1 MEVRSVRLLK
11 AAISK
16 QPETVLDIA
25 TGPGMHAVSFI
36 ATGSK
41 VTGVDVSPPE
51 VIHKNY
57 EHIASPYEKLDL
69 DDRQFDMVFS
79 CHTLEHIPNV
89 QHFLVALRGWLKD
102 DGWLAISVP
111 PSLQNR
117 LHIGHLTLW
126 TPAHLIYNLICAGW
140 DCKLAKWYTEY
151 CTIGLMVRKTKDID
165 LAGRTALP
173 SESVWLQEYAPRT
186 MGHNCGAWFGNNWPD
201 ETTPRVPDPPSVT
214 VGLKNTDL
222 PPEIQLAYGP
232 NPQLRVGYERPLEQ
246 D

>member
-16 QPETVLDIA
+16 QPETGLDIA
-25 TGPGMHAVSFI
+25 TGPDMHAVSFI
-36 ATGSK
+36 APGSK
-41 VTGVDVSPPE
+41 VKGVDVAPPE

-57 EHIASPYEKLDL
+57 EHIASPYEKLDV

-173 SESVWLQEYAPRT
+173 SEVVWLPEYAPRT
-186 MGHNCGAWFGNNWPD
+186 IGNNCCAWFGNTWPD
-201 ETTPRVPDPPSVT
+201 ETIPRVPDPPSVT
-214 VGLKNTDL
+214 AGTQVTDL